1 MVSYLVI
8 LLIQGLI
15 AQRIYCEIIK
25 FQGDWSIQDSY
36 KMSNNQKLVFD
47 FKSVASSIK
56 GNGAASSISSNNTIY
71 DMQIIDNNESED
83 KKYQQLCK
91 INHMKV
97 KPLYD
102 ESKPIY
108 QSQNQEQIIDFIIIR
123 HNLIF
128 YLTESGQIFFTLIKQ
143 IINSKNQLDINV
155 YNLYENKIA
164 ELDKQKEL
172 KISFLKRFQCIVIYL
187 QNGDIYYLDIE
198 KVLQLAQKVEEAQDI
213 FEINLLDQNENITL
227 NQFQGFPKHEKAKQ
241 ILTIQDLIVILTIN
255 GKAYGYSVQRN
266 QENIFFM
273 KQRILD
279 LNDEN
284 SDFIDAECYNNVLIL
299 LDIHRGVFFY
309 DYNIEKQEFTFKQDL
324 NIELDGGIMLI
335 VQQLNTV
342 VVASQDRYLREYY
355 IDYQNND
362 YILNNEFQIDSS
374 INYISAEENYIFIS
388 AQSRNSNFFSP
399 LNILKNTLQD
409 LQKHQTIIKF
419 DYHNIKVKFSQ
430 LKNTI
435 IYNEQPMLAQQH
447 KSQKQKQVKNEKER
461 IQQSL
466 NKNNRIFV
474 SLIDHTK
481 IEVVPYQY
489 DKQTLVCS
497 SESTL
502 KLISNIN
509 SKYEYTILY
518 NSTDCQEKERYYLI
532 EKQKPT
538 SLDLRKSYCSS
549 HGTVTFEIDFTHY
562 EQEEFEIGLVF
573 IFLLILTALLCFRQY
588 KNKKLQ
594 KMLDLKDRMSQDSS
608 TKRKRFNLQYESL
621 SSSEYKKQ

>member
-1 MVSYLVI
+1 MTIFLII
-8 LLIQGLI
+8 LIIQGLI
-15 AQRIYCEIIK
+15 SQSSYCEIIK
-25 FQGDWSIQDSY
+25 FQGDWSIQDNY

-47 FKSVASSIK
+47 FKSVTNTIK
-56 GNGAASSISSNNTIY
+56 GNGAASSINNNNTIY

-91 INHMKV
+91 INHMKI

-102 ESKPIY
+102 ESKLIY
-108 QSQNQEQIIDFIIIR
+108 QTQNQEQIIDFIIIK

-128 YLTESGQIFFTLIKQ
+128 YLTESGQVFFTLIKQ
-143 IINSKNQLDINV
+143 VMNSKNEPDINV

-164 ELDKQKEL
+164 ELDKQQEF
-172 KISFLKRFQCIVIYL
+172 KISFLKRFQCLVIYL
-187 QNGDIYYLDIE
+187 QSGDIYYFDIE

-213 FEINLLDQNENITL
+213 YEINLLDQNENLTL
-227 NQFQGFPKHEKAKQ
+227 NQFQGFPKHEKAKKIVAMQ
-241 ILTIQDLIVILTIN
+241 EVIVIITIN
-255 GKAYGYSVQRN
+255 GKVYGYSVQRS
-266 QENIFFM
+266 QENNFYM
-273 KQRILD
+273 KERILD

-284 SDFIDAECYNNVLIL
+284 SDFIDAESYENVLVL

-309 DYNIEKQEFTFKQDL
+309 DYNAEKQVITFNQDL
-324 NIELDGGIMLI
+324 NIELDGGIMLA

-355 IDYQNND
+355 IDYQNKD
-362 YILNNEFQIDSS
+362 YILNSELQIDSG
-374 INYISAEENYIFIS
+374 INYISAEENYLFIS

-399 LNILKNTLQD
+399 INILKNTLQD
-409 LQKHQTIIKF
+409 IQKHQTIIKF
-419 DYHNIKVKFSQ
+419 DYHSIKVKFSQ

-435 IYNEQPMLAQQH
+435 LYNEQPMLAQQH
-447 KSQKQKQVKNEKER
+447 KNQRQKKAKNEKEKL
-461 IQQSL
+461 QLSL
-466 NKNNRIFV
+466 NKNSKIFV
-474 SLIDHTK
+474 SLIDNIK
-481 IEVVPYQY
+481 LEVVPYQY

-502 KLISNIN
+502 KIISNIN

-518 NSTDCQEKERYYLI
+518 NSTDCQEKERYYLT
-532 EKQKPT
+532 ENQKP
-538 SLDLRKSYCSS
+538 SPLDLRKSYCSS

-594 KMLDLKDRMSQDSS
+594 KMLDLKDRMSQDGS

-621 SSSEYKKQ
+621 SSTEYRKQ

>member
-1 MVSYLVI
+1 MVSHLVI

-25 FQGDWSIQDSY
+25 FQGDWNIQDNY

-47 FKSVASSIK
+47 FKSATLK
-56 GNGAASSISSNNTIY
+56 GNGVASSISSNNTIY
-71 DMQIIDNNESED
+71 DIQIIDNNESED

-91 INHMKV
+91 INHMKI

-102 ESKPIY
+102 QSKSIY
-108 QSQNQEQIIDFIIIR
+108 QTQNQEQIIDFIIIR

-143 IINSKNQLDINV
+143 VINSKNEPEINV
-155 YNLYENKIA
+155 YNLYDNKIE
-164 ELDKQKEL
+164 ELDKQQQL
-172 KISFLKRFQCIVIYL
+172 KVSYIKRFQSLVIYL
-187 QNGDIYYLDIE
+187 QNGDIYYLDIQ
-198 KVLQLAQKVEEAQDI
+198 KVIQLAQKVEEAQDI
-213 FEINLLDQNENITL
+213 YEINLLDQNENLTL
-227 NQFQGFPKHEKAKQ
+227 NSFLGFPKHEKAKK
-241 ILTIQDLIVILTIN
+241 ILALEDLIIFVTIN
-255 GKAYGYSVQRN
+255 GKVYGYSVQRN
-266 QENIFFM
+266 QENNIFM
-273 KQRILD
+273 KERILD

-284 SDFIDAECYNNVLIL
+284 SDFIDAECYNNTLIL

-309 DYNIEKQEFTFKQDL
+309 EYTIEKQEFTFKQDL
-324 NIELDGGIMLI
+324 NIELDGGIMLAT
-335 VQQLNTV
+335 QQLNTI
-342 VVASQDRYLREYY
+342 VVACQDRYLREYY

-362 YILNNEFQIDSS
+362 YILNSEVQIDSNL
-374 INYISAEENYIFIS
+374 NYISAEESYLFIS

-419 DYHNIKVKFSQ
+419 DYHFIKVKFSQ

-435 IYNEQPMLAQQH
+435 ENNEQPMIAQQH
-447 KSQKQKQVKNEKER
+447 KNQRQKKAKNEKER
-461 IQQSL
+461 LQQSL
-466 NKNNRIFV
+466 NKNNKVFI
-474 SLIDHTK
+474 SLIDNTK

-518 NSTDCQEKERYYLI
+518 NSTNCQEKERYYII

-549 HGTVTFEIDFTHY
+549 HGIVTFEIDFTHY

-573 IFLLILTALLCFRQY
+573 LFLLILTALLCFRQY

-621 SSSEYKKQ
+621 SSTEYKKQ